1 MRASRSSTRRW
12 SVCATTRAMQL
23 TVHDK
28 ATGERIGDVAVAARD
43 EVARAVERAAH
54 AFDSWSRVPVVERAR
69 LFFRYAD
76 ALERRKEELAV
87 SVSRENGK
95 TLADARAEVRRG
107 IEAVEFACG
116 MPSLMMGDA
125 LPDVARGI
133 DSVSVRY
140 PLGVCAGITPFN
152 FPAMIPLWMFPLAI
166 AAGNTFVLKPSPQTP
181 LTSEMLFAIASACDF
196 PGGLLSVVHGG
207 AETVEAL
214 IDHPSVAAVSFV
226 GSSAVARTVQE
237 RAVRAHKRVQAL
249 GGAKN
254 YLIVMP
260 DAVNATTC
268 DAVIGA
274 AFGGAGQR
282 CLAGSVLVAVGD
294 AGDAFAPMLVSAAR
308 KLKLGHGA
316 DSATAMG
323 PVVSA
328 DALARIRGYIDR
340 ARGTGVEVLLDGG
353 DIPDR
358 GTFVAPVIFDRVDP
372 ETELA
377 RDEIFGPVLAIVR
390 TESLG
395 QAIAIA
401 NCSRYGNAS
410 SIFTR
415 DGGAA
420 RAFASGIEVGM
431 AGINVGIAA
440 PMAFFPF
447 GGVKDSI
454 FGDLR
459 CHGKDAVA
467 FYTQQRVVISRWP
480 S

>member
-1 MRASRSSTRRW
+1 MSATRL
-12 SVCATTRAMQL
+12 V
-23 TVHDK
+23 VEDK
-28 ATGERIGDVAVAARD
+28 ATRELIGDVPVAQHAQIDAAVGAAS
-43 EVARAVERAAH
+43 AAF
-54 AFDSWSRVPVVERAR
+54 ASWSSVPVVERAR
-69 LFFRYAD
+69 LLFRYAD
-76 ALERRKEELAV
+76 GLERRRDDLAL

-95 TLADARAEVRRG
+95 MLADARAEVRRG

-125 LPDVARGI
+125 LGDVARGI
-133 DSVSVRY
+133 DSVSMRY

-166 AAGNTFVLKPSPQTP
+166 AAGNTFVLKPSPQAP
-181 LTSEMLFAIASACDF
+181 LTSQMLETIAHECGF
-196 PGGLLSVVHGG
+196 PGGVLTVVHGG
-207 AETVEAL
+207 VETAEAL
-214 IDHPSVAAVSFV
+214 IDHPAIVAVSFV
-226 GSSAVARTVQE
+226 GSSSAAMRVQE

-254 YLIVMP
+254 YLIAMP
-260 DAVNATTC
+260 DAAEGATC
-268 DAVIGA
+268 DAVIGS

-282 CLAGSVLVAVGD
+282 CLAGSVLITVGK
-294 AGDAFAPMLVSAAR
+294 AADWLIPR
-308 KLKLGHGA
+308 VVEAAAALRMGPGT
-316 DSATAMG
+316 ATDVDMG
-323 PVVSA
+323 PVVSDEA
-328 DALARIRGYIDR
+328 TARIRGYVER
-340 ARGTGVEVLLDGG
+340 ARSAGIDVLLDDGNAPG
-353 DIPDR
+353 P
-358 GTFVAPVIFDRVDP
+358 GSFFAPVIFDHVDP
-372 ETELA
+372 ASELA
-377 RDEIFGPVLAIVR
+377 REEIFGPVLAIVR
-390 TESLG
+390 ADSLA

-401 NCSRYGNAS
+401 NASRYGNAS

-420 RAFASGIEVGM
+420 RTYASQIQVGM
-431 AGINVGIAA
+431 VGINIGVAA

-467 FYTQQRVVISRWP
+467 FYTQQRVSISRWP

>member
-1 MRASRSSTRRW
+1 VTRLD
-12 SVCATTRAMQL
+12 VL
-23 TVHDK
+23 DK
-28 ATGERIGDVAVAARD
+28 ATQQIIGDVAIAGQPEVAAAVGRARD
-43 EVARAVERAAH
+43 AR
-54 AFDSWSRVPVVERAR
+54 WQLVPVVERAR

-76 ALERRKEELAV
+76 ALERHAEELAR

-95 TLADARAEVRRG
+95 TLADARGEVRRG

-125 LPDVARGI
+125 LTGIARGI
-133 DSVSVRY
+133 DSVSTRH

-152 FPAMIPLWMFPLAI
+152 FPAMIPLWMFPIAI

-181 LTSEMLFAIASACDF
+181 LTSDLLFSIAQTCDF
-196 PGGLLSVVHGG
+196 PDGVLNVIHG
-207 AETVEAL
+207 ATETAEAL
-214 IDHPSVAAVSFV
+214 IDHPGVAAISFV
-226 GSSAVARTVQE
+226 GSSNVARAVQA
-237 RAVRAHKRVQAL
+237 RAVRAQKRVQAL

-254 YLIVMP
+254 YLIVLP
-260 DAVNATTC
+260 DAVDPATC

-282 CLAGSVLVAVGD
+282 CLAGSVVVAVGT
-294 AGDAFAPMLVSAAR
+294 AGDEFAPMLVDAAS
-308 KLKLGHGA
+308 KLRLGHGI
-316 DSATAMG
+316 DEGVEMG

-328 DALARIRGYIDR
+328 EALARIAGYVER
-340 ARGTGVEVLLDGG
+340 ARGAGVQVLLDGG
-353 DIPDR
+353 APER
-358 GTFVAPVIFDRVDP
+358 GTFAAPVIFDRVDP
-372 ETELA
+372 RSELA

-390 TESLG
+390 ASSLDE
-395 QAIAIA
+395 AIEIA
-401 NCSRYGNAS
+401 NSSRYGNAA

-415 DGGAA
+415 DGGSA
-420 RAFASGIEVGM
+420 RTFASRIEVGM
-431 AGINVGIAA
+431 VGINIGVAA

-467 FYTQQRVVISRWP
+467 FYTQQRVVITRWP

>member
-1 MRASRSSTRRW
+1 MSATRLP
-12 SVCATTRAMQL
+12 VE
-23 TVHDK
+23 DK
-28 ATGERIGDVAVAARD
+28 ATREIIGDVPVAQQAEIDAAVSAAS
-43 EVARAVERAAH
+43 AA
-54 AFDSWSRVPVVERAR
+54 FVTWSNVPVVERAR
-69 LFFRYAD
+69 LLFRYAD
-76 ALERRKEELAV
+76 ALERRLADLAL

-95 TLADARAEVRRG
+95 TLTDARGEVRRG

-133 DSVSVRY
+133 DSVSMRY

-166 AAGNTFVLKPSPQTP
+166 AAGNTFLLKPSPQTP
-181 LTSEMLFAIASACDF
+181 LTSQLLESIAGECGF
-196 PGGLLSVVHGG
+196 PDGVLTVVHGG
-207 AETVEAL
+207 VETAQAL
-214 IDHPSVAAVSFV
+214 IDHPGIAAVSFV
-226 GSSAVARTVQE
+226 GSSNAARRVQE

-260 DAVNATTC
+260 DAAEKATC

-282 CLAGSVLVAVGD
+282 CLAGSVLIAVGKAAD
-294 AGDAFAPMLVSAAR
+294 WLIPRVVHAASALRLGPGTVS
-308 KLKLGHGA
+308 
-316 DSATAMG
+316 DVDMG
-323 PVVSA
+323 PVVSDEA
-328 DALARIRGYIDR
+328 IARIRGYVER
-340 ARGTGVEVLLDGG
+340 ARTSGIDVLLDDGNVPEGG
-353 DIPDR
+353 S
-358 GTFVAPVIFDRVDP
+358 FFAPVIFDRVDP
-372 ETELA
+372 ADELA
-377 RDEIFGPVLAIVR
+377 REEIFGPVLAVVR
-390 TESLG
+390 ADSLA
-395 QAIAIA
+395 QAISIA
-401 NCSRYGNAS
+401 NASRYGNAA

-420 RAFASGIEVGM
+420 RTFASQIEVGM
-431 AGINVGIAA
+431 VGINVGVAA